1 MQKNES
7 RLTVL
12 FEDPFW
18 VAVYERIS
26 DGKLEVS
33 KVTFGGEPKDSEVYA
48 FFLEHFGSLVFSPAV
63 AVDEAPEKRVN
74 PKRQRREVGKQLDVH
89 GIGTKSQQA
98 LKMQQEAGKAARKD
112 CAKQRK
118 EAEKDL
124 KFGLRQ
130 QKQKEKHKGH

>member
-18 VAVYERIS
+18 VAVYERIA
-26 DGKLEVS
+26 DGKLEVC
-33 KVTFGGEPKDSEVYA
+33 KVTFGTEPKDGEVYA
-48 FFLEHFGSLVFSPAV
+48 FFLGHFSELMFSPAV
-63 AVDEAPEKRVN
+63 TADEIPEKRIN
-74 PKRQRREVGKQLDVH
+74 PKRQRRQISRQLENR

-98 LKMQQEAGKAARKD
+98 LKMQQEAGKVARKES
-112 CAKQRK
+112 AKQRK
-118 EAEKDL
+118 ETELAL
-124 KFGLRQ
+124 KFELHQ